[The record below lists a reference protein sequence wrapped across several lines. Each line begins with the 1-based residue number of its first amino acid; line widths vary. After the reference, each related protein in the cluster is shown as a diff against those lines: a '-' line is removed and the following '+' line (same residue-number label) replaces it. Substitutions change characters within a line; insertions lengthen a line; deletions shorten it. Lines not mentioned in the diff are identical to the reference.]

1 MAVRTFVGGIHPS
14 SCKFTGATP
23 IAAGKLPAKVL
34 VPAGYSWVGYKILAP
49 RGTEVKVGQK
59 LADNEGFMCVPT
71 HSPVSGKVV
80 DVKPYRGHNGMEYL
94 GFTIESDGAQE
105 LHESIAPLPD
115 PDSLS
120 AEDIRKYIREAGM
133 LGLGGAE
140 FPTHV
145 KMTLP
150 QGCKVD
156 TLVVNGGECEP
167 YLTADH
173 RVMVERAERVV
184 HGTYVLMKGISVD
197 RAVIGVEDNK
207 MDAVIALTTAAASYK
222 GIEVVAC
229 KAQYPQGYEKSM
241 VKATLNREVPPGGL
255 PRDVGVV
262 VVNVGTA
269 AAVSELFRTG
279 LPLIKRIVTISGT
292 AVANPGNIEAF
303 IGTPAQELVDQCG
316 GLKEAAGKV
325 IFGGPMMGVAASGLG
340 FPVTK
345 GTSGVIALNRQDALF
360 WKEMPCIRCGRCNES
375 CPMFLEPSEIH
386 KHALAGDMDKAE
398 KLYAADCM
406 ECGCCS
412 FVCPSK
418 RPLVQSIKLAKQ
430 HALAKRGKK

>member
-262 VVNVGTA
+262 VVNRDGRCGLRA
-269 AAVSELFRTG
+269 LPHGASPHQEDSDHIRHRRRQSRQHRSIHRHSCTG
-279 LPLIKRIVTISGT
+279 ACRPVRR
-292 AVANPGNIEAF
+292 P
-303 IGTPAQELVDQCG
+303 QG
-316 GLKEAAGKV
+316 G
-325 IFGGPMMGVAASGLG
+325 GGQGDLRRAHDGSSGLWAG
-340 FPVTK
+340 IPCHQGHLGRNRAK
-345 GTSGVIALNRQDALF
+345 QAGCALLERDAL
-360 WKEMPCIRCGRCNES
+360 
-375 CPMFLEPSEIH
+375 H
-386 KHALAGDMDKAE
+386 KVRK
-398 KLYAADCM
+398 
-406 ECGCCS
+406 
-412 FVCPSK
+412 
-418 RPLVQSIKLAKQ
+418 VQ
-430 HALAKRGKK
+430 